1 MSGNLYFCKP
11 KSKAMQMVNLHN
23 QYLKIKDE
31 VDSAWAEVIE
41 SGAFIRGAA
50 VREFEENLAHYLGG
64 AKVVTCGNGT
74 DALQIAL
81 MTLGLHPG
89 DEVITTP
96 FTFIATAEVI
106 ALLGLKPV
114 FVDVDGQT
122 FNMDVTQVEKAI
134 TSRTKVIMP
143 VHLFGQCAEMEPLL
157 EIARS
162 HNLYVVEDAC
172 QAIGAAYT
180 FSDGTVSMAGTMG
193 TLGCT
198 SFFPSKN
205 LGCFGDGGALFTH
218 DENLATVAA
227 SIANHGS
234 VQKYHHERI
243 GLNSRLDTLQAAVLN
258 VKLRHLEEYTQAR
271 QAAAVKYDQL
281 LAGCD
286 QLTVPQVASRSTHVY
301 HQYTVRLADNVNRAQ
316 VQQELKAAGIPSMV
330 YYPVP
335 LHLQPA
341 FAFLGH
347 QRGDFPVAEH
357 LADTVLSLPMHTEL
371 TDELQEKVAKALLA
385 AVNKG

>member
-1 MSGNLYFCKP
+1 
-11 KSKAMQMVNLHN
+11 MQMVDLCN

-31 VDSAWAEVIE
+31 VDFAWAEVLE
-41 SGAFIRGAA
+41 NGAFIRGAA
-50 VREFEENLAHYLGG
+50 VKEFEENLSHYLGG
-64 AKVVTCGNGT
+64 TKVVTCGNGT

-81 MTLGLHPG
+81 MSLGLQPG
-89 DEVITTP
+89 DEIITTP

-106 ALLGLKPV
+106 ALLGMKPV
-114 FVDVDGQT
+114 FVEVDSQT
-122 FNMDVTQVEKAI
+122 FNMDVTQIEASI
-134 TSRTKVIMP
+134 TPRTKVILP

-157 EIARS
+157 AIARR

-180 FSDGTVSMAGTMG
+180 FSDGTVRMAGTMG
-193 TLGCT
+193 TFGCT

-218 DENLATVAA
+218 DEKLAAA
-227 SIANHGS
+227 TACIANHGS

-243 GLNSRLDTLQAAVLN
+243 GLNSRLDTLQAALLN
-258 VKLRHLEEYTQAR
+258 VKLRHLDEYTRAR
-271 QAAAVKYDQL
+271 KTAAAKYDQL

-286 QLTVPQVASRSTHVY
+286 RLTVPQVAPHSTHVY
-301 HQYTVRLADNVNRAQ
+301 HQYTVRLADSVNRAQ

-341 FAFLGH
+341 FAYLGYR
-347 QRGDFPVAEH
+347 RGDFPVGEH

-371 TDELQEKVAKALLA
+371 TDEMQETVAKALLA
-385 AVNKG
+385 AINKG

>member
-1 MSGNLYFCKP
+1 
-11 KSKAMQMVNLHN
+11 MQMVDLQN
-23 QYLKIKDE
+23 QYLKIKGE
-31 VDSAWAEVIE
+31 VDAAISEVME
-41 SGAFIRGAA
+41 SGAFVRGAA
-50 VREFEENLAHYLGG
+50 VKAFEENLSHYLGG
-64 AKVVTCGNGT
+64 TRVVTCGNGT

-81 MTLGLHPG
+81 MTLGLQTG

-114 FVDVDGQT
+114 FVDIDSQT
-122 FNMDVTQVEKAI
+122 FNMDVTQIEASI
-134 TSRTKVIMP
+134 TPRTKVILP

-157 EIARS
+157 AIARR

-180 FSDGTVSMAGTMG
+180 FSDGTVRMAGTMG

-218 DENLATVAA
+218 DEKLEAAVAC
-227 SIANHGS
+227 IANHGS

-258 VKLRHLEEYTQAR
+258 VKLRHLDEYTRAR
-271 QAAAVKYDQL
+271 QAAAAKYDQL
-281 LAGCD
+281 LAECD
-286 QLTVPQVASRSTHVY
+286 KIMVPQVAPRCTHVY
-301 HQYTVRLADNVNRAQ
+301 HQYTLRLADSVNRVQ
-316 VQQELKAAGIPSMV
+316 VQESLKAAGIPSMV

-341 FAFLGH
+341 FAYLGYR
-347 QRGDFPVAEH
+347 RGDFPVAEH

-371 TDELQEKVAKALLA
+371 TDEMQEKIAHALLA

>member
-1 MSGNLYFCKP
+1 
-11 KSKAMQMVNLHN
+11 MQMVDLRN

-31 VDSAWAEVIE
+31 VDSAWAEVFE
-41 SGAFIRGAA
+41 NGAFIRGAA
-50 VREFEENLAHYLGG
+50 VREFEENLSHYLGG
-64 AKVVTCGNGT
+64 TKVVTCGNGT

-81 MTLGLHPG
+81 MSLGLQPG
-89 DEVITTP
+89 DEIITTP

-114 FVDVDGQT
+114 FVDVDSQT
-122 FNMDVTQVEKAI
+122 FNLEVTQIEAAI
-134 TSRTKVIMP
+134 TPRTKVILP

-157 EIARS
+157 AIARR

-180 FSDGTVSMAGTMG
+180 FSDGTVRMAGTMG
-193 TLGCT
+193 TFGCT

-205 LGCFGDGGALFTH
+205 LGCFGDGGALFTQ
-218 DENLATVAA
+218 DEKLEALAAC
-227 SIANHGS
+227 IANHGS

-243 GLNSRLDTLQAAVLN
+243 GLNSRLDTLQAAVLK
-258 VKLRHLEEYTQAR
+258 VKLRHLDEYTQAR
-271 QAAAVKYDQL
+271 QAAAAKYDQL

-286 QLTVPQVASRSTHVY
+286 RLTVPQVAPGRTHVY
-301 HQYTVRLADNVNRAQ
+301 HQYTVRLADSVNRAQ

-341 FAFLGH
+341 FACLGH
-347 QRGDFPVAEH
+347 HRGDFPVAEH

-371 TDELQEKVAKALLA
+371 TDEMQETVANALLA

>member
-1 MSGNLYFCKP
+1 
-11 KSKAMQMVNLHN
+11 MQMVDLRN

-31 VDSAWAEVIE
+31 VDSAWAEVFE
-41 SGAFIRGAA
+41 NGAFIRGAA
-50 VREFEENLAHYLGG
+50 VREFEENLSHYLGG
-64 AKVVTCGNGT
+64 TKVVTCGNGT

-81 MTLGLHPG
+81 MSLGLQPG
-89 DEVITTP
+89 DEIITTP

-114 FVDVDGQT
+114 FVDVDSQT
-122 FNMDVTQVEKAI
+122 FNLDVTQIEAAI
-134 TSRTKVIMP
+134 TPRTKVILP

-157 EIARS
+157 AIARR

-180 FSDGTVSMAGTMG
+180 FSDGTVRMAGTMG
-193 TLGCT
+193 TFGCT

-218 DENLATVAA
+218 DEKLEALAA

-243 GLNSRLDTLQAAVLN
+243 GLNSRLDTLQAAVLK
-258 VKLRHLEEYTQAR
+258 VKLRHLDEYTRAR
-271 QAAAVKYDQL
+271 KTAAAKYDQL

-286 QLTVPQVASRSTHVY
+286 RLIVPQVAPHSTHVY
-301 HQYTVRLADNVNRAQ
+301 HQYTVRLADSVNRVQ

-341 FAFLGH
+341 FACLGH

-371 TDELQEKVAKALLA
+371 TDEMQETVTKALLA

>member
-1 MSGNLYFCKP
+1 
-11 KSKAMQMVNLHN
+11 MQMVDLHN
-23 QYLKIKDE
+23 QYLKIRDE
-31 VDSAWAEVIE
+31 VEAAWAEVMD
-41 SGAFIRGAA
+41 SGAFIRGKA
-50 VREFEENLAHYLGG
+50 VKEFEENLSRYLGG
-64 AKVVTCGNGT
+64 SRVVTCGNGT

-81 MTLGLHPG
+81 MALDLHPG
-89 DEVITTP
+89 DEVITPP

-114 FVDVDGQT
+114 FVDVEERT
-122 FNMDVTQVEKAI
+122 FTLDVDKVEAAI
-134 TSRTKVIMP
+134 TPRTKVILP
-143 VHLFGQCAEMEPLL
+143 VHLFGQCADMEPLL
-157 EIARS
+157 EIARR

-172 QAIGAAYT
+172 QAIGATYT
-180 FSDGTVSMAGTMG
+180 FSDGTVRMAGTMG
-193 TLGCT
+193 HIGCT

-205 LGCFGDGGALFTH
+205 LGCFGDGGALFIQ
-218 DENLATVAA
+218 DEKLAGEAA
-227 SIANHGS
+227 CIANHGS

-243 GLNSRLDTLQAAVLN
+243 GINSRLDSLQAALLN
-258 VKLRHLEEYTQAR
+258 VKLRYLDEYIRAR
-271 QAAAVKYDQL
+271 QTAAAKYNQL

-286 QLTVPQVASRSTHVY
+286 QLTVPQVAPHSTHVY
-301 HQYTVRLADNVNRAQ
+301 HQYTLRLANSVDRVQ
-316 VQQELKAAGIPSMV
+316 VQAELKAAGIPSMV
-330 YYPVP
+330 YYPVS

-371 TDELQEKVAKALLA
+371 TDEMQETVAKALLA

>member
-1 MSGNLYFCKP
+1 
-11 KSKAMQMVNLHN
+11 MVDLHN
-23 QYLKIKDE
+23 QYLKIRDE
-31 VDSAWAEVIE
+31 VEAAWAEVMD
-41 SGAFIRGAA
+41 SGAFIRGKA
-50 VREFEENLAHYLGG
+50 VKEFEENLSRYLGG
-64 AKVVTCGNGT
+64 SRVVTCGNGT

-81 MTLGLHPG
+81 MALDLHPG
-89 DEVITTP
+89 DEVITPP

-114 FVDVDGQT
+114 FVDVEERT
-122 FNMDVTQVEKAI
+122 FTLDVDKVEAAI
-134 TSRTKVIMP
+134 TPRTKVILP
-143 VHLFGQCAEMEPLL
+143 VHLFGQCADMEPLL
-157 EIARS
+157 EIARR

-172 QAIGAAYT
+172 QAIGATYT
-180 FSDGTVSMAGTMG
+180 FSDGTVRMAGTMG
-193 TLGCT
+193 HIGCT

-205 LGCFGDGGALFTH
+205 LGCFGDGGALFIQ
-218 DENLATVAA
+218 DEKLAGEAA
-227 SIANHGS
+227 CIANHGS

-243 GLNSRLDTLQAAVLN
+243 GINSRLDSLQAALLN
-258 VKLRHLEEYTQAR
+258 VKLRYLDEYIRAR
-271 QAAAVKYDQL
+271 QTAAAKYNQL

-286 QLTVPQVASRSTHVY
+286 QLTVPQVAPHSTHVY
-301 HQYTVRLADNVNRAQ
+301 HQYTLRLANSVDRVQ
-316 VQQELKAAGIPSMV
+316 VQAELKAAGIPSMV
-330 YYPVP
+330 YYPVS

-371 TDELQEKVAKALLA
+371 TDEMQETVAKALLA

>member
-1 MSGNLYFCKP
+1 
-11 KSKAMQMVNLHN
+11 MQMVDLRN

-31 VDSAWAEVIE
+31 VDSAWAEVLE
-41 SGAFIRGAA
+41 NGAFIRGAA
-50 VREFEENLAHYLGG
+50 VKEFEENLSHYLSGT
-64 AKVVTCGNGT
+64 KVVTCGNGT

-81 MTLGLHPG
+81 MSLGLQPG
-89 DEVITTP
+89 DEIITTP

-106 ALLGLKPV
+106 ALLGMKPV
-114 FVDVDGQT
+114 FVDVDSQT
-122 FNMDVTQVEKAI
+122 FNMDVTQIEAAI
-134 TSRTKVIMP
+134 TPRTKVILP

-157 EIARS
+157 AIARR

-180 FSDGTVSMAGTMG
+180 FSDGTVRMAGTMG

-218 DENLATVAA
+218 DENLAAA
-227 SIANHGS
+227 AACIANHGS

-258 VKLRHLEEYTQAR
+258 VKLRHLDEYTQAR
-271 QAAAVKYDQL
+271 QAAAAKYDQL

-286 QLTVPQVASRSTHVY
+286 RLAVPQVAPGRTHVY
-301 HQYTVRLADNVNRAQ
+301 HQYTVRLADSVNRAQ

-341 FAFLGH
+341 FAYLGY
-347 QRGDFPVAEH
+347 RCGDFPVAEH

-371 TDELQEKVAKALLA
+371 TDEMHETVAKALLA